1 MACLSIAGVC
11 DALGNIGHAIRQ
23 VGGGAASE
31 VDRARRSAEARV
43 GRLSVEGRYHRL
55 PRRLEHDYS
64 LGARTQLGTG
74 YSGAVI
80 LAKSLRTGKAYAVKS
95 FSLVGIDPSDKD
107 MFASEVGIYL
117 SLDHPHVARLMAVY
131 ESETEI
137 SMVME
142 CCEGG
147 ELHARV
153 HAKRVYTEEEAARAT
168 WQMLLAINYLH
179 NEGVVHRDL
188 KLENFLYDEKGSDV
202 LKLIDFGFSNF
213 FRESTAMRESCGTL
227 HYIAPEVLSQSYF
240 GGSCDMW
247 SLGVIVYILL
257 AGHVPFDGACSARI
271 IRAISAG
278 AFTMRTQHWS
288 NVSLEAQDFV
298 KKLLVVKPA
307 DRMTAQQAMRHPWLA
322 GRRGRGL
329 EKPSHCIRT
338 RPKALARSDVAGA
351 FLSFASAT
359 RFQQAMR
366 QPWLAG
372 RRGRGLEKPSDCIRT
387 RPKALARS
395 DVAGAFLSFASATRF
410 QQACMQMMALTLP
423 SEERRLLGDAFLDMD
438 TSDVGVLRLPEL
450 DQLLKYEYSMS
461 SLDRESV
468 RKAMEVLDLDKD
480 GEVHYSDFLA
490 VMMAPRLKQR
500 DWDAVEEAF
509 RRFDAEGVGYL
520 TVEGLWRTVGKE
532 VSGSEFHGT
541 FRVLDVD
548 SDGRIYL
555 DDFAAYLHEAL
566 DASSARLKQA

>member
-257 AGHVPFDGACSARI
+257 AGHVPFDGAYSARI

-329 EKPSHCIRT
+329 EKPSH
-338 RPKALARSDVAGA
+338 
-351 FLSFASAT
+351 
-359 RFQQAMR
+359 
-366 QPWLAG
+366 
-372 RRGRGLEKPSDCIRT
+372 CIRT